1 MRSRR
6 PASNALTLRPHAAL
20 QAGNLAAALRRQNE
34 AFRDIDAVRARHR
47 EMENKRGDL
56 QSEQK
61 AMQEEIRT
69 LFQEEQK
76 RYVEELRADRLSGA
90 EE

>member
-1 MRSRR
+1 
-6 PASNALTLRPHAAL
+6 
-20 QAGNLAAALRRQNE
+20 
-34 AFRDIDAVRARHR
+34 
-47 EMENKRGDL
+47 MENKRGDL